1 MNIGRYLNTWNVILV
16 LVFIVLFFAVLYPV
30 LYIFKASFMDPGT
43 GVFSLNSYQTFFKY
57 PYYLRCLRNSLFV
70 SALATGFALVIGI
83 PFAFFLS
90 RYDLPGKD
98 IIKTLG
104 TLPLIL
110 PTFIGAEAWIM
121 LLGRN
126 GLLANTLGRFGLE
139 APTIYGWKGIVLVY
153 TLQFFPYVFLMVSSA
168 VNAID
173 RSLEEAATSLG
184 ASRLRAFFTVTL
196 PLVTPAILSGA
207 LVVFYLSI
215 ENFGVPILIGED
227 FRVLSVQAY
236 NEFISEM
243 GGNPSMAGALSM
255 ILLSLTLL
263 LTVVQKYWTERKTYA
278 TTSVQ
283 RTAVKRLSLLPTVL
297 IWIFC
302 AGLVFIALFPFLV
315 VVVAAFT
322 KAHGPVMYYGQFT
335 LDHFI
340 KAFTIA
346 PRPILNSFFLATAA
360 TLIGI
365 VFGLVVSYLL
375 VRRRGTVSYLLDVL
389 TMLPLA
395 IAGTVQGIALA
406 VTYNK
411 GLVVLTGT
419 WMILVLAYFI
429 RKVPFSIKTTSA
441 LLHQIDRNI
450 EDASVNLGVP
460 PFRSFLKVILPVMMP
475 GIVAGAI
482 IMWVTTLAELSST
495 IVLYYGPWAT
505 MTVEIFQRI
514 NSGDFGPASAFATV
528 LIVSVLIPLFILH
541 KLLGR
546 DLTTA
551 L

>member
-30 LYIFKASFMDPGT
+30 LYIFKASFMDPET

-283 RTAVKRLSLLPTVL
+283 RTAVKRLSFLPTVL

-315 VVVAAFT
+315 VVVASFT

>member
-1 MNIGRYLNTWNVILV
+1 MNIGRYLNTWNVILA

-475 GIVAGAI
+475 GIIAGAI

>member
-1 MNIGRYLNTWNVILV
+1 MTIGRPFNTWNVILA
-16 LVFIVLFFAVLYPV
+16 LVFVVLFFAVLYPV
-30 LYIFKASFMDPGT
+30 LYIFKASFMDPET

-70 SALATGFALVIGI
+70 STLATACALIIGI

-90 RYDLPGKD
+90 RYTLPGKD
-98 IIKTLG
+98 VLKTLG

-126 GLLANTLGRFGLE
+126 GLLANTLAHFGLQ

-153 TLQFFPYVFLMVSSA
+153 TLQFFPYVFLMVASA

-255 ILLSLTLL
+255 ILLAITLL
-263 LTVVQKYWTERKTYA
+263 LTVLQKYWTERRIYA

-283 RTAVKRLSLLPTVL
+283 RTEVKTLPVLPTVL
-297 IWIFC
+297 LWTFC
-302 AGLVFIALFPFLV
+302 AVLVFVALFPFLV
-315 VVVAAFT
+315 VVVASFT
-322 KAHGPVMYYGQFT
+322 KAHGPVMYFGQFT
-335 LDHFI
+335 LDHFV

-411 GLVVLTGT
+411 GMVVLTGT

-495 IVLYYGPWAT
+495 IVLYYGPWST

-541 KLLGR
+541 KLLGK